1 MKTVKNDL
9 RTCDNIRKIATGQG
23 SDCAT
28 ACLLDCPYFDLIK
41 QQKLDGD
48 PKAIQQIN
56 ITGNLNRAEAQPAN
70 IGPQDVQRTSRGRSP
85 PASPGRP
92 LKVLSDRP
100 GDVPI

>member
-28 ACLLDCPYFDLIK
+28 GCLLDCPYFDLIK

-70 IGPQDVQRTSRGRSP
+70 IGPQDVQRTSRGRPEDVQRTFPSSIPRTSP
-85 PASPGRP
+85 KG
-92 LKVLSDRP
+92 
-100 GDVPI
+100 PI